1 MERQSFRARAKRL
14 LQDPRCPGG
23 VVTDSTREAI
33 FRAAIAAA
41 SLSFDGGI
49 SCAADMIREA
59 SRNEKFLAA
68 LRLDPAPA
76 LEQLAAAIAS
86 TNTPSS
92 ET

>member
-33 FRAAIAAA
+33 FRAA
-41 SLSFDGGI
+41 SMSFDGGI

-68 LRLDPAPA
+68 LRLDPASA

-92 ET
+92 KK

>member
-1 MERQSFRARAKRL
+1 
-14 LQDPRCPGG
+14 
-23 VVTDSTREAI
+23 
-33 FRAAIAAA
+33 
-41 SLSFDGGI
+41 
-49 SCAADMIREA
+49 MIREA